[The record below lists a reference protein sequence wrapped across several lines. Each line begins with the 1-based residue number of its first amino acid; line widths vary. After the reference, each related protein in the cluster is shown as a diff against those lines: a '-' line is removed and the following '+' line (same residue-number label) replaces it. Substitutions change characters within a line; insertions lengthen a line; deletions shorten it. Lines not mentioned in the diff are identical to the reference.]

1 VELVGRA
8 LEHFVTTGEPPW
20 DSFDEQIEVH
30 DHDTPDQGEY
40 RGHEGVG
47 RWLTEWGAAWGEW
60 SIEPQEYIDAGE
72 CVVAV
77 LLMKATGQG
86 SGLALERQD
95 AIVFRVRDGKTARLD
110 YYNSR
115 EQALQAVGLG
125 K

>member
-1 VELVGRA
+1 VELVERA

-40 RGHEGVG
+40 RGREGVG

-77 LLMKATGQG
+77 LLMKADGTGQRRG
-86 SGLALERQD
+86 ARASG
-95 AIVFRVRDGKTARLD
+95 RDRLPGARRKD
-110 YYNSR
+110 RTS
-115 EQALQAVGLG
+115 
-125 K
+125 